1 MATNKIEL
9 VNAMTNI
16 VDEIYR
22 LSAVTTVLEAPSEL
36 VRYSGGK
43 SFEIA
48 DMSLT
53 GLGDYSRKNG
63 YPEGGATLEWTTYQ
77 FETDRGTRFTVDRM
91 DNEESFGIVASRLNG
106 DFTRDWLVPE
116 VDAYRF
122 AKIAANA
129 GKSVAAT
136 LTKDTAMDAVDEAL
150 VTLQDSKVPSSNL
163 VLFATPRVKLALEKG
178 ITRTTVNGDGNIN
191 RLVETYNN
199 VPIIVVPQD
208 RFYSGITLLPG
219 TGDNAQFG
227 YEKTKASG
235 SGDGAIPAATD
246 LNFILM
252 DRTASVNITKL
263 NMLKLFTPDENQK
276 KDAWQ
281 WDYRLYHESFIF
293 NNKKPGIYVH
303 KKAA

>member
-9 VNAMTNI
+9 VNTMTSI

-22 LSAVTTVLEAPSEL
+22 TETVTSVLEAPSDL
-36 VRYSGGK
+36 VRYSDGK

-48 DMSLT
+48 NMT
-53 GLGDYSRKNG
+53 MNGLGDYSRENG
-63 YPEGGATLEWTTYQ
+63 YPEGGVSLEWTTYQ
-77 FETDRGTRFTVDRM
+77 FETDRGTRFTVDRK

-106 DFTRDWLVPE
+106 DFTRDHLVPE
-116 VDAYRF
+116 VDAFRF
-122 AKIAANA
+122 AKIASNA
-129 GKSVAAT
+129 GKTVT
-136 LTKDTAMDAVDEAL
+136 GTITKTDGEDAVDEAL
-150 VTLQDSKVPSSNL
+150 VTLQDNKVPTSRL
-163 VLFATPRVKLALEKG
+163 LLFVTPRVKQSLEKG
-178 ITRTTVNGDGNIN
+178 IDRYVSNGEGAIN
-191 RLVETYNN
+191 NLIQTYNG
-199 VPIIVVPQD
+199 VPLIVAPQD

-219 TGDNAQFG
+219 TGENAQFG

-235 SGDGAIPAATD
+235 SGDDAIPGATD

-252 DRTASVNITKL
+252 DRTACVNITKL

-281 WDYRLYHESFIF
+281 WDYRLYHECFVF

-303 KKAA
+303 KKAS